1 MIRAVLSIGANLGDA
16 RAALRGVADAF
27 ADVTVAR
34 SAVFATPPWGG
45 VEQGDFLNAVLIVET
60 DRTPLELLRFGQS
73 LENAAG
79 RVREVRWGPR
89 TLDVDVVQVVPLDD
103 GPAPPSPNLEVV
115 GGEIVSDDPVLTLPH
130 PHAQA
135 RAFVLVP
142 WLDADPGAR
151 LLGAEVAGLVAKLDA
166 EEVAAVRRDPEG
178 WGT

>member
-34 SAVFATPPWGG
+34 SDVFATPPWGG
-45 VEQGDFLNAVLIVET
+45 VEQGDFLNAVLIVEV
-60 DRTPLELLRFGQS
+60 DQTPLELLRFGQS

-79 RVREVRWGPR
+79 RVRDVRWGPR
-89 TLDVDVVQVVPLDD
+89 TLDVDVVQVIPLRSADLPDDVP
-103 GPAPPSPNLEVV
+103 S
-115 GGEIVSDDPVLTLPH
+115 GGELVSDDPTLTLPH
-130 PHAQA
+130 PHARD

-151 LLGAEVAGLVAKLDA
+151 LLGEDVARLVAKLDA
-166 EEVAAVRRDPEG
+166 EEVAAVRRDPGG
-178 WGT
+178 WGP